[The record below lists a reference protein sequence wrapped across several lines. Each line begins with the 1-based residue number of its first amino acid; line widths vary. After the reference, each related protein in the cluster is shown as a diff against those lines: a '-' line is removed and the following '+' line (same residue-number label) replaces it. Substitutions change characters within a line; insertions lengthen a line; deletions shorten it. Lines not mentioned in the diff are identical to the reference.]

1 MWLQIEPYKN
11 HQNEILNPKIKKNKT
26 NYHLR
31 VSPIIY
37 GMVTP
42 GKTPFICVMMNEMKN
57 KSFRDIDIGLT

>member
-1 MWLQIEPYKN
+1 MSTSFQSQKN
-11 HQNEILNPKIKKNKT
+11 VMAKKLAAPNVAPDRT
-26 NYHLR
+26 HLR